1 MEINGKESNGNG
13 LSRRPIPNF
22 FKLFMFSVL
31 FISISVAQTCG
42 TFGTYVQNGVCVPD
56 VLLNISNL
64 VMLLSLLIASVLLMF
79 GYALEHRK
87 VISFSKDLLFQ
98 LLGTA
103 VILAI
108 YLGLVASLNFWAPAL
123 LGSNLSSPGD
133 SPVRSVGGGWNT
145 LQGHSEHYVSCLL
158 DYSKESVKQ
167 VLFLT
172 QLMAVVTSST
182 MTLSVGSFSQYMPI
196 FPTGGGLIPLASMAM
211 GMFAGVIMQ
220 LNLQLELLRLW
231 IGLFNVMLPVGLI
244 FRSFPYTRGAGAAM
258 IAITIGFTIFLPIFY
273 LLIEDIGYNYL
284 KKDVCS
290 ISPVDFQSLKQ
301 ILNLIRLG
309 MQSATSDMS
318 SVLENQFSPDGEYG
332 TMIKVLLFQATLLP
346 VVAYLVVL
354 NITKRLAELLGG
366 EIDFSTLVR
375 LI

>member
-1 MEINGKESNGNG
+1 MKTKGKGFDGKIQFKRS
-13 LSRRPIPNF
+13 IPTF
-22 FKLFMFSVL
+22 FKLFIL
-31 FISISVAQTCG
+31 LVALSSMGFAQSCG
-42 TFGTYVQNGVCVPD
+42 TFGTYLQNGVCVPD
-56 VLLNISNL
+56 VLVNISTV
-64 VMLLSLLIASVLLMF
+64 VMLISLSIASILLMF
-79 GYALEHRK
+79 GYALEHK
-87 VISFSKDLLFQ
+87 KAISFSKDLLLQ
-98 LLGTA
+98 LLGTSA
-103 VILAI
+103 ILVI

-133 SPVRSVGGGWNT
+133 AAVRSVTGGWNT
-145 LQGHSEHYVSCLL
+145 LQGHSEHYVGCLL
-158 DYSKESVKQ
+158 DYSKESIEQ

-220 LNLQLELLRLW
+220 LNLQLEILRLW

-244 FRSFPYTRGAGAAM
+244 FRSFPYTRAAGAAM
-258 IAITIGFTIFLPIFY
+258 IAITIGFTIFLPICY

-284 KKDVCS
+284 KKDVCTM
-290 ISPVDFQSLKQ
+290 SPVDFQSLKQ
-301 ILNLIRLG
+301 ILNLISLG
-309 MQSATSDMS
+309 VQSATSDMS
-318 SVLENQFSPDGEYG
+318 SVLERQFSPDGEYG

-346 VVAYLVVL
+346 IIAYLVVL